1 MDNEHMRTEEER
13 NISIADYAK
22 TRDVSPQTVYNH
34 LKKLDLETVRG
45 VSEGKP
51 AKLLTPDV
59 QFQLDQVLR
68 PTKQSQT
75 TLQKL
80 VEAQNEI
87 ILAQQESID
96 TLKAFIKAEG
106 DTRTAFLA
114 RADGISEEVKM
125 VSSDVIQTAVNEA
138 FEKSTKETKELYK
151 ERQKLQAEIEEKDRI
166 ISEKDSVIEAQRE
179 EIGRLKGLLTD
190 AVQHP
195 YKHLFAVASHVE
207 EYKPYER
214 EQKNGKS

>member
-1 MDNEHMRTEEER
+1 MTYEDIGTEENG

-34 LKKLDLETVRG
+34 LKKLNLETVRG

-51 AKLLTPDV
+51 AKLLTPEA
-59 QFQLDQVLR
+59 QFELDQVLR

-87 ILAQQESID
+87 ILAQQESIN
-96 TLKAFIKAEG
+96 TLKEFIKAEG
-106 DTRTAFLA
+106 VTRTAFLA

-125 VSSDVIQTAVNEA
+125 ISSDVIQNAVEVA

-151 ERQKLQAEIEEKDRI
+151 ERQRLQAEIEAREKI
-166 ISEKDSVIEAQRE
+166 ITARESVIEAQQK
-179 EIGRLKGLLTD
+179 EIESLKELLKN

-195 YKHLFAVASHVE
+195 YQHLFACACHSE
-207 EYKPYER
+207 EYKPYEKER
-214 EQKNGKS
+214 KNGKS

>member
-1 MDNEHMRTEEER
+1 MDNEYMGTEEER

-87 ILAQQESID
+87 ILAQQESIN

-125 VSSDVIQTAVNEA
+125 VSAWGVISTYPHSDKANKPSPSTACITAKGSHIFCPV
-138 FEKSTKETKELYK
+138 
-151 ERQKLQAEIEEKDRI
+151 LQ
-166 ISEKDSVIEAQRE
+166 
-179 EIGRLKGLLTD
+179 L
-190 AVQHP
+190 
-195 YKHLFAVASHVE
+195 
-207 EYKPYER
+207 
-214 EQKNGKS
+214 

>member
-1 MDNEHMRTEEER
+1 MDNEYMGTEEER

-87 ILAQQESID
+87 ILAQQESIN
-96 TLKAFIKAEG
+96 TLKEFIKAEG

-195 YKHLFAVASHVE
+195 YKHLIAVASHIE

>member
-1 MDNEHMRTEEER
+1 MADEDIRAEENG

-34 LKKLDLETVRG
+34 LKRLDLETVRG

-51 AKLLTPDV
+51 AKLLTPEA
-59 QFQLDQVLR
+59 QFELDQVLR

-87 ILAQQESID
+87 ILAQQDSIN

-125 VSSDVIQTAVNEA
+125 ISSDVIQSAVNEA
-138 FEKSTKETKELYK
+138 FEKSTHETKELYK
-151 ERQKLQAEIEEKDRI
+151 ERQRLQAEIEAREKI
-166 ISEKDSVIEAQRE
+166 ITARESVIEAQQK
-179 EIGRLKGLLTD
+179 EIESLKELLRN

-195 YKHLFAVASHVE
+195 YQHLFACASHIE
-207 EYKPYER
+207 EYKPYEKER
-214 EQKNGKS
+214 KNGKS